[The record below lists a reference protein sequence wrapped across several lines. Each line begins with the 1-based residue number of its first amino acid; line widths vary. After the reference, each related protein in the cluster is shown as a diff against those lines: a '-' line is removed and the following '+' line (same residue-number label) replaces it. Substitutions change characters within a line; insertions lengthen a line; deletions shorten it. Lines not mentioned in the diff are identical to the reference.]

1 MFVRMAEIESQDRCL
16 KPFCHPHVGRW
27 RAQVVASGSR
37 VAGMRQHPFE
47 RASAFRRSGGTRSGS
62 PLFQDLPALLRAE
75 CEGWGWKARAALP
88 GVVMKIRQKRQ
99 DRTAVGRMAPTNCP
113 TVREAA
119 LAARVAE
126 LEAELRARDD
136 FLAIAAHELRNPMTP
151 ISARLELL
159 LAKARH
165 MSGGVP
171 AGLVHGLELLEGGV
185 NAYLRRATTLL
196 EVARASSGKLN
207 LQAAEVDLSTL
218 VRQVTSNMLPLA
230 ESAGC
235 QVRLTVEDG
244 VNAICDPMAI
254 EQILEN
260 LLSNAIR
267 FGPGRPVEVSFAGD
281 GEVARLSVRDEGIG
295 ISDCDQALIFE
306 RFHRSRRAMP
316 NGGFGIGLWVTRQ
329 LVRAMRGEINVSS
342 RRGAGSAF
350 TVRLP
355 LRQGGAEHAD

>member
-1 MFVRMAEIESQDRCL
+1 
-16 KPFCHPHVGRW
+16 
-27 RAQVVASGSR
+27 
-37 VAGMRQHPFE
+37 
-47 RASAFRRSGGTRSGS
+47 
-62 PLFQDLPALLRAE
+62 
-75 CEGWGWKARAALP
+75 
-88 GVVMKIRQKRQ
+88 MKIRQKRQ
-99 DRTAVGRMAPTNCP
+99 DRAAVGRVPSAKGP
-113 TVREAA
+113 TVRETA
-119 LAARVAE
+119 LAARVAD

-159 LAKARH
+159 LARARQ

-171 AGLVHGLELLEGGV
+171 AGLVHDLELLEGLV

-207 LQAAEVDLSTL
+207 LQTAEVDLSAL
-218 VRQVTSNMLPLA
+218 VRQVTANLLPLA

-235 QVRLTVEDG
+235 QVRIAVEDG
-244 VNAICDPMAI
+244 VSARCDPMAI

-267 FGPGRPVEVSFAGD
+267 FGPGRPVEVSLASD
-281 GEVARLSVRDEGIG
+281 GELARLSVRDEGVG

-306 RFHRSRRAMP
+306 RFARSRQAKP
-316 NGGFGIGLWVTRQ
+316 NGGFGVGLWVTRQ
-329 LVRAMRGEINVSS
+329 LVRAMRGEISVAS
-342 RRGAGSAF
+342 RPGTGSRF

>member
-1 MFVRMAEIESQDRCL
+1 
-16 KPFCHPHVGRW
+16 
-27 RAQVVASGSR
+27 
-37 VAGMRQHPFE
+37 
-47 RASAFRRSGGTRSGS
+47 
-62 PLFQDLPALLRAE
+62 LPALLWEKCGAL
-75 CEGWGWKARAALP
+75 GWKAQAASPEVL
-88 GVVMKIRQKRQ
+88 MKILRKRQ
-99 DRTAVGRMAPTNCP
+99 DRTAVGRIPSAKSP

-119 LAARVAE
+119 LSARVAE

-159 LAKARH
+159 LARARD

-171 AGLVHGLELLEGGV
+171 AGFVHGLELLEGLV
-185 NAYLRRATTLL
+185 SAYLRRTTTLL

-207 LQAAEVDLSTL
+207 LQAVEVDLSAL
-218 VRQVTSNMLPLA
+218 IRQATANMLPLA

-235 QVRLTVEDG
+235 QIRISVEDG
-244 VNAICDPMAI
+244 VTAKCDPMAV

-267 FGPGRPVEVSFAGD
+267 FGPGRPVEVSFASDGD
-281 GEVARLSVRDEGIG
+281 SARLSVRDEGVG

-306 RFHRSRRAMP
+306 RFHRSRRAKP
-316 NGGFGIGLWVTRQ
+316 NGGFGVGLWVTRQ
-329 LVRAMRGEINVSS
+329 LVRAMRGEISVSS

-350 TVRLP
+350 TVKLP
-355 LRQGGAEHAD
+355 LRPGGTEHAD

>member
-1 MFVRMAEIESQDRCL
+1 
-16 KPFCHPHVGRW
+16 
-27 RAQVVASGSR
+27 
-37 VAGMRQHPFE
+37 
-47 RASAFRRSGGTRSGS
+47 
-62 PLFQDLPALLRAE
+62 
-75 CEGWGWKARAALP
+75 
-88 GVVMKIRQKRQ
+88 MKIRPKRQ
-99 DRTAVGRMAPTNCP
+99 DRTAVGRTPPAKSP
-113 TVREAA
+113 TVRETA

-159 LAKARH
+159 LARAREV
-165 MSGGVP
+165 SGGVP
-171 AGLVHGLELLEGGV
+171 AGLVHGLELLEKLV

-207 LQAAEVDLSTL
+207 LQAAEVDLSAL
-218 VRQVTSNMLPLA
+218 IRQVTTNMLPLA

-235 QVRLTVEDG
+235 QVRTTVEDG
-244 VNAICDPMAI
+244 VSGLCDPMAV

-267 FGPGRPVEVSFAGD
+267 FGPGRPVEVAFASD
-281 GEVARLSVRDEGIG
+281 GEFARLSVRDEGVG
-295 ISDCDQALIFE
+295 IPDCDQGLIFE
-306 RFHRSRRAMP
+306 RFHRSRRGKP
-316 NGGFGIGLWVTRQ
+316 NGGFGVGLWVTRQ
-329 LVRAMRGEINVSS
+329 LVRAMRGEISVSS

-355 LRQGGAEHAD
+355 LRPGSAEHGD

>member
-1 MFVRMAEIESQDRCL
+1 
-16 KPFCHPHVGRW
+16 
-27 RAQVVASGSR
+27 
-37 VAGMRQHPFE
+37 
-47 RASAFRRSGGTRSGS
+47 
-62 PLFQDLPALLRAE
+62 
-75 CEGWGWKARAALP
+75 
-88 GVVMKIRQKRQ
+88 MKIRRKRQ
-99 DRTAVGRMAPTNCP
+99 DRTAVGRTAPTPGP
-113 TVREAA
+113 TVPEAA

-159 LAKARH
+159 LARARDI
-165 MSGGVP
+165 SEGVP
-171 AGLVHGLELLEGGV
+171 AGLVHGLELLEGLV

-207 LQAAEVDLSTL
+207 LQTAEVDLSAL
-218 VRQVTSNMLPLA
+218 IRQVTANMLPLA

-235 QVRLTVEDG
+235 QVRITVEDG
-244 VNAICDPMAI
+244 VNALCDPTAV

-267 FGPGRPVEVSFAGD
+267 FGPGRPVEVSFASD
-281 GEVARLSVRDEGIG
+281 GEVARLSVRDEGVG
-295 ISDCDQALIFE
+295 ISDCDRALIFE
-306 RFHRSRRAMP
+306 RFHRSRRANP
-316 NGGFGIGLWVTRQ
+316 NGGFGVGLWVTRQ
-329 LVRAMRGEINVSS
+329 LVRAMRGEINVTS

-355 LRQGGAEHAD
+355 LRPGGAEHAD

>member
-1 MFVRMAEIESQDRCL
+1 M
-16 KPFCHPHVGRW
+16 P
-27 RAQVVASGSR
+27 
-37 VAGMRQHPFE
+37 
-47 RASAFRRSGGTRSGS
+47 
-62 PLFQDLPALLRAE
+62 PAK
-75 CEGWGWKARAALP
+75 G
-88 GVVMKIRQKRQ
+88 
-99 DRTAVGRMAPTNCP
+99 P
-113 TVREAA
+113 TVRETA

-159 LAKARH
+159 LARARQ

-171 AGLVHGLELLEGGV
+171 AGLVHGLEALEGLV

-207 LQAAEVDLSTL
+207 LQAAEVDLSAL
-218 VRQVTSNMLPLA
+218 IREVTANMLPLA

-235 QVRLTVEDG
+235 QVRITVEDE
-244 VNAICDPMAI
+244 VSALCDRMAV

-267 FGPGRPVEVSFAGD
+267 FGPGRPVEVSLASD
-281 GEVARLSVRDEGIG
+281 GELAWLSVRDEGVG

-306 RFHRSRRAMP
+306 RFHRSRRARP
-316 NGGFGIGLWVTRQ
+316 NGGFGVGLWVTRQ
-329 LVRAMRGEINVSS
+329 LVRAMRGEISVAS
-342 RRGAGSAF
+342 RRGAGSVF

-355 LRQGGAEHAD
+355 LRAGGAEDAD

>member
-1 MFVRMAEIESQDRCL
+1 MQI
-16 KPFCHPHVGRW
+16 
-27 RAQVVASGSR
+27 
-37 VAGMRQHPFE
+37 
-47 RASAFRRSGGTRSGS
+47 RR
-62 PLFQDLPALLRAE
+62 
-75 CEGWGWKARAALP
+75 
-88 GVVMKIRQKRQ
+88 KRP
-99 DRTAVGRMAPTNCP
+99 DRTAVGRPPRAKGPR
-113 TVREAA
+113 VRETA

-126 LEAELRARDD
+126 LEAELQARDD

-171 AGLVHGLELLEGGV
+171 AGLVHGLELLEGLV

-207 LQAAEVDLSTL
+207 LQATEVDLSAL
-218 VRQVTSNMLPLA
+218 VRQVTANMLPLA

-235 QVRLTVEDG
+235 QVRIAVEDG
-244 VNAICDPMAI
+244 VSALCDPTAV

-267 FGPGRPVEVSFAGD
+267 FGSGRPVEVWFASD
-281 GEVARLSVRDEGIG
+281 GEFARLSVRDKGVG

-306 RFHRSRRAMP
+306 RFHSTRRAKP
-316 NGGFGIGLWVTRQ
+316 NGGLGVGLWVTRQ
-329 LVRAMRGEINVSS
+329 LVRAMRGEISVSS

-355 LRQGGAEHAD
+355 LRPGGAEDAD